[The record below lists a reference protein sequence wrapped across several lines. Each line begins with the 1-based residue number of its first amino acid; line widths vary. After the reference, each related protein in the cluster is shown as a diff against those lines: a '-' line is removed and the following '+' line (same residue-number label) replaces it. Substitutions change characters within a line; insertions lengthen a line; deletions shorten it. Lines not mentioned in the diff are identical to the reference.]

1 MQVPAILEVTP
12 VPQETPESLA
22 SPTLPMS
29 RIRPGRYN
37 PRRHFDPKTMAEL
50 VAGIRAAGGVMQPIV
65 IRPVE
70 DGYYEIIAGERR
82 YRAAMEVYGME
93 YNMPIMVKDVDDE
106 TAEAMAIIE
115 NVARDDMAPS
125 EEAVAAARMVGKL
138 KGDREEAA
146 RIFGWSRALLDKRLA
161 LMNCSNEVL
170 NALNERKIQLGHA
183 ELLAALA
190 KDKQDKFLPVIIS
203 ESKTV
208 AELKKAIETVSC
220 SLASAI
226 FDQTECATC
235 PHNSALQTEMFGES
249 IATGNCTHRTCFNT
263 KSEAQLATIE
273 QGLKDEFPAVRIV
286 RTGDKFTRIQ
296 LVVGGATG
304 VGEEQAKAC
313 HACQNFGAA
322 VSGLPDSMGKI
333 YRGQC
338 FDTAC
343 NSRKVAARIAAEKA
357 AAVPP
362 PASKKG
368 GKTGT
373 AAAAS
378 GAGTT
383 AGATPTEKP
392 VTAVSETDKVKNY
405 RVALWRKF
413 LRREAASDPAVAN
426 QYLLAIALAG
436 QARTIEGTLL
446 RKLYERIVP
455 DETCSATDLDKA
467 LDTAAALTEVQRQ
480 NLTVALTVAA
490 IEGLDV
496 PSLVRLCKYQKLD
509 LRRYWKLS
517 KDFLDLLT
525 KSEMKVV
532 ANEIGL
538 LAALG
543 DSTAKVFNKPKPELI
558 EALLKVEKFEYE
570 GKVPRVLLF

>member
-1 MQVPAILEVTP
+1 MQESAMLLE
-12 VPQETPESLA
+12 Q
-22 SPTLPMS
+22 PTLPLS
-29 RIRPGRYN
+29 RIRTSRFN
-37 PRRHFDPKTMAEL
+37 PRRFFDPVKMAEL
-50 VAGIRAAGGVMQPIV
+50 VAGVRAAGCIMQPIV
-65 IRPVE
+65 VRPVE
-70 DGYYEIIAGERR
+70 DDLYEIIAGERR
-82 YRAAMEVYGME
+82 YRAATEVFGVE
-93 YNMPIMVKDVDDE
+93 YAMPIVVQDVDDE

-115 NVARDDMAPS
+115 NVSRDDIAPS

-138 KGDREEAA
+138 KGDRDEAA
-146 RIFGWSRALLDKRLA
+146 RLFGWSRAQLDRRLA
-161 LMNCSNEVL
+161 LMNCSTAVL
-170 NALNERKIQLGHA
+170 NAFNERKILLGHA

-190 KDKQDKFLPVIIS
+190 KDKQDKLLPVIIYEAKS
-203 ESKTV
+203 V
-208 AELKKAIETVSC
+208 AELKKTIEAAAC
-220 SLASAI
+220 SLATAI
-226 FDQTECATC
+226 FDKADCATC
-235 PHNSALQTEMFGES
+235 AHNSALQTEMFAES
-249 IATGNCTHRTCFNT
+249 IATGNCTNRGCFNT
-263 KSEAQLATIE
+263 KTEAQLKVIAD
-273 QGLKDEFPAVRIV
+273 GLKEYFPEVRIV
-286 RTGDKFTRIQ
+286 RPGDKYTRIQ
-296 LVVGGATG
+296 LVVDGPTG
-304 VGEEQAKAC
+304 VGEEQAKSC
-313 HACQNFGAA
+313 HACKSFGAA
-322 VSGLPDSMGKI
+322 VSSLPDSMGKTF
-333 YRGQC
+333 RGQC

-343 NSRKVAARIAAEKA
+343 NSRKVAARIAADKA
-357 AAVPP
+357 AAAPP
-362 PASKKG
+362 AASKKG
-368 GKTGT
+368 GTTGK

-383 AGATPTEKP
+383 AGATPAEKP
-392 VTAVSETDKVKNY
+392 VTAVSETDKVKAY
-405 RVALWRKF
+405 RVALWRKC
-413 LRREAASDPAVAN
+413 LRREVASDPIVAN
-426 QYLLAIALAG
+426 HYLLAVALAG
-436 QARTIEGTLL
+436 QARTIDGAAM

-455 DETCSATDLDKA
+455 DETCSATELDKA
-467 LDTAAALTEVQRQ
+467 LDAAAGLTEVHRQ

>member
-1 MQVPAILEVTP
+1 MQESVMTLE
-12 VPQETPESLA
+12 Q
-22 SPTLPMS
+22 PTLPMS
-29 RIRPGRYN
+29 RIRTSRFN
-37 PRRHFDPKTMAEL
+37 PRRFFDPVKMAEL
-50 VAGIRAAGGVMQPIV
+50 VAGVLAAGCVIQPIV
-65 IRPVE
+65 VRPVE
-70 DGYYEIIAGERR
+70 DGFYEIIAGERR
-82 YRAAMEVYGME
+82 YRAATEAFGVDYL
-93 YNMPIMVKDVDDE
+93 MPIIVKDVDDE

-115 NVARDDMAPS
+115 NVSRDDIAPS

-161 LMNCSNEVL
+161 LMNCSTEVL

-208 AELKKAIETVSC
+208 AELKKAIEAAAC

-226 FDQTECATC
+226 FDKTECATC
-235 PHNSALQTEMFGES
+235 QHNSALQTEMFGES
-249 IATGNCTHRTCFNT
+249 IATGNCTNRACFNT
-263 KSEAQLATIE
+263 KSEAQLATVE

-286 RTGDKFTRIQ
+286 RSGDKFTRIQ
-296 LVVGGATG
+296 LVVEGPTG

-322 VSGLPDSMGKI
+322 VSGLPDSMGKV

-357 AAVPP
+357 AAATPSP
-362 PASKKG
+362 SKKSSG
-368 GKTGT
+368 TGK
-373 AAAAS
+373 AASAS

-383 AGATPTEKP
+383 AGATPAEKP
-392 VTAVSETDKVKNY
+392 VTAVSETDKVKAY

-436 QARTIEGTLL
+436 QARTIEGTVL

-455 DETCSATDLDKA
+455 DETCTASDLDKA
-467 LDTAAALTEVQRQ
+467 LDAAAALSEVQRQ
-480 NLTVALTVAA
+480 NMTVALTVAA

-496 PSLVRLCKYQKLD
+496 PSLVRLSKYQKLD
-509 LRRYWKLS
+509 LRKYWKLS

-543 DSTAKVFNKPKPELI
+543 DGAAKVFNKPKPELI
-558 EALLKVEKFEYE
+558 ETLLKVEKFQYE